1 MIASSR
7 PGGLPA
13 NLQGIWNHRV
23 QPPWGSNYTTNIN
36 TEMNY
41 WMTETANL
49 PECFTP
55 LSDFIRRLS
64 VNGAQTAKIN
74 YGMDRGWLAHHNSD
88 AWAQTAPT
96 GDMTLTRR
104 VLHAGLA
111 GHWQV
116 YGSANICGS
125 ITPSAVTANT
135 CRKQLIPS

>member
-55 LSDFIRRLS
+55 LSDFIRRLVRKRS
-64 VNGAQTAKIN
+64 PNCQN
-74 YGMDRGWLAHHNSD
+74 QLRHEPRM
-88 AWAQTAPT
+88 
-96 GDMTLTRR
+96 
-104 VLHAGLA
+104 AG
-111 GHWQV
+111 
-116 YGSANICGS
+116 
-125 ITPSAVTANT
+125 TP
-135 CRKQLIPS
+135 